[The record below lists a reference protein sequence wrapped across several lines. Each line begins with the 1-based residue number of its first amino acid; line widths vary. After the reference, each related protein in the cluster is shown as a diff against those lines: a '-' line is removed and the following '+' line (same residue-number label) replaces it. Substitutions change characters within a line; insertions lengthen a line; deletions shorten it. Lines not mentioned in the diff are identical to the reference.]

1 MALLIITY
9 NSRSLCRSALA
20 TELIRSSPVSR
31 TPLTHS
37 SKSPVQSVII
47 GTRSTLPPLALTSPG
62 QRRRNCVEEYF
73 SGCPPASFEPCQA
86 TQGRRRGEGLRWKLA
101 VPGPLWGT
109 GGSAPPKGR
118 RPKCGAGGGIGGTIF
133 YKENIPSR
141 LEPAE
146 ASITQWART
155 HADTR
160 ARTRHVHAHGHGHG
174 HGRSGSG
181 TGGGTWAAQRTVQ

>member
-1 MALLIITY
+1 MA
-9 NSRSLCRSALA
+9 
-20 TELIRSSPVSR
+20 
-31 TPLTHS
+31 PLTHS

-109 GGSAPPKGR
+109 GGSASPKGR
-118 RPKCGAGGGIGGTIF
+118 RPKCGAGGGGGDILLEGKYSLAFSARGGLRHATGGRA
-133 YKENIPSR
+133 YTNILDPY
-141 LEPAE
+141 AG
-146 ASITQWART
+146 TDM
-155 HADTR
+155 DTYQT
-160 ARTRHVHAHGHGHG
+160 RTRRRWHRHLR
-174 HGRSGSG
+174 GRRSAGS
-181 TGGGTWAAQRTVQ
+181 WDR